1 MEGDHHP
8 PRGADEVEGA
18 DRRGDLRAGIHAVRE
33 DTPVREGAVGM
44 DLPLNISN
52 ILLRSIGLQN

>member
-52 ILLRSIGLQN
+52 IL